1 MSPVQTL
8 SCWHCGAEHSAVSM
22 PLSRHEFCR
31 ACGEALHTCRQCRFH
46 DLRQG
51 CSESRAE
58 PPTNPESANFCEWF
72 TPRLENSVAMDARS
86 AAADSAR
93 ARLEALFAP
102 PADDSER

>member
-1 MSPVQTL
+1 MNSTQPL
-8 SCWHCGAEHSAVSM
+8 NCWHCGAQLAAVSM

-31 ACGEALHTCRQCRFH
+31 ACSEPLHTCRQCRFYDSRH
-46 DLRQG
+46 G
-51 CSESRAE
+51 CGESRAE

-72 TPRLENSVAMDARS
+72 TARSDSTVAVDARS